1 VPTIASF
8 EGLVVKLYFSDHPPP
23 HVHVYAGRVG
33 RPGVQTARFSIET
46 GEKIDG
52 RLPAAKLATVA
63 SWCERHREALRVDW
77 QRAQLHLPPV
87 GRYDQ
92 Q

>member
-1 VPTIASF
+1 MPTIASF

-23 HVHVYAGRVG
+23 HIHVYAGRVG

-46 GEKIDG
+46 GEKLAG
-52 RLPAAKLATVA
+52 KLPAAKITTTRR
-63 SWCERHREALRVDW
+63 WCERHREALRKDW
-77 QRAQLHLPPV
+77 GRAQRHMQPV

-92 Q
+92 W